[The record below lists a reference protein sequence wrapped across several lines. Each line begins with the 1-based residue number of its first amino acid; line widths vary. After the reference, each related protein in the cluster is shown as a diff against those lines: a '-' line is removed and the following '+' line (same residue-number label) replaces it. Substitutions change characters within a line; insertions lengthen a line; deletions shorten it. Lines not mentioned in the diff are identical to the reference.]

1 MTPGPEIDQ
10 HGNIIGDKT
19 PLLSIVDND
28 REPSSSYK
36 NPKLPPSF
44 KEMERHGLRITNY
57 TTTEDL

>member
-1 MTPGPEIDQ
+1 MTPGPEIDS

-36 NPKLPPSF
+36 KPKLPKSF
-44 KEMERHGLRITNY
+44 AGMDRHGVKITSY
-57 TTTEDL
+57 TTSEDS